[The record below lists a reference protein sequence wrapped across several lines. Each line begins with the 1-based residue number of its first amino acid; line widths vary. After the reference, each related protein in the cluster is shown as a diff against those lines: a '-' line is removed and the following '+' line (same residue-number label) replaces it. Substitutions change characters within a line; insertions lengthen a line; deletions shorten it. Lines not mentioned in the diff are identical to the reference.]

1 MLPILFMRTAYFDC
15 IAGASGDMMLGAIV
29 DAGLPATELEAE
41 LSKLHL
47 KDFHLHINRVSKN
60 AFSAVKVDV
69 HVHDDAPER
78 HLADIRRVV
87 EDSSLSA
94 RVKATAIRIFTRLCE
109 AEAAIHDSTVDKVH
123 LHEVGGVDAIVDV
136 CGALAG
142 LEALGIEQVQV
153 SPFPLGRGFVTGAH
167 GQIPLPAPAAL
178 SLMKGCPVAGSSID
192 AELVT
197 PTGAA
202 VLSEVADGFGPI
214 PAMNLESIGYGAGS
228 NDLEIPNVLR
238 LIVGESAG
246 TSGLLTETL
255 VQLETNLDDESPEL
269 VGYLA
274 GKLMEAGALDVSVVP
289 AQMKKGRPG
298 VLLQVLAK
306 PPHADSLSHLL
317 FHESSPLGVRRREV
331 QRDSLP
337 RRSEAVDTK
346 YGRIRVKIASLPGG
360 QSRVTPEYED
370 CRQAAEEHGTPL
382 RDIYHHVEHEAAH
395 ALHLP
400 HSHAPGHSH
409 SSDHSHTHDHGH
421 SHPEKEQDPE

>member
-1 MLPILFMRTAYFDC
+1 MCTAYFDC
-15 IAGASGDMMLGAIV
+15 IAGASGDMMLGALV
-29 DAGLPATELEAE
+29 DAGLPAEQLEAE
-41 LSKLHL
+41 LAKLHL
-47 KDFHLHINRVSKN
+47 KDFHLHIKRVSKN

-78 HLADIRRVV
+78 HLADIRKVV
-87 EDSSLSA
+87 EDSHLSDH
-94 RVKATAIRIFTRLCE
+94 VKKRAVRIFTRICE

-136 CGALAG
+136 CGTLAG
-142 LEALGIEQVQV
+142 LEALGLERIHV
-153 SPFPLGRGFVTGAH
+153 SSFPLGRGFVTGAH

-178 SLMKGCPVAGSSID
+178 SLMKGCPITGSSID

-202 VLSEVADGFGPI
+202 VLSEVADAFGPI
-214 PAMNLESIGYGAGS
+214 PAMTLQSIGYGAGN

-238 LIVGESAG
+238 LMVGDAIG
-246 TSGLLTETL
+246 ISGVLTETL

-269 VGYLA
+269 VAHLS
-274 GKLMEAGALDVSVVP
+274 GKLMEGGALDVSLIP

-306 PPHADSLSHLL
+306 PQHAGVLEHLL
-317 FHESSPLGVRRREV
+317 FHESSTLGVRRSEV

-346 YGRIRVKIASLPGG
+346 FGKIRVKIATLPNG
-360 QSRVTPEYED
+360 QARVTPEYED
-370 CRQAAEEHGTPL
+370 CRLAAEETGTAL
-382 RDIYHHVEHEAAH
+382 REIYHHVEHEAAH
-395 ALHLP
+395 SLSLP
-400 HSHAPGHSH
+400 HSH
-409 SSDHSHTHDHGH
+409 DHDHGH
-421 SHPEKEQDPE
+421 SHSHDHDHDHGHSHSHDHDHDHKHDHDH

>member
-1 MLPILFMRTAYFDC
+1 MRTAYFDC
-15 IAGASGDMMLGAIV
+15 IAGASGDMMLGALV
-29 DAGLPATELEAE
+29 DAGLPATQLEAE
-41 LSKLHL
+41 LAKLHL

-78 HLADIRRVV
+78 HLADIRGVV
-87 EDSSLSA
+87 EGSHLSD
-94 RVKATAIRIFTRLCE
+94 RVKETAIRIFTRICE
-109 AEAAIHDSTVDKVH
+109 AEAAIHDSTVEKVH

-136 CGALAG
+136 CGTLAG
-142 LEALGIEQVQV
+142 LEALGIEQVRV

-178 SLMKGCPVAGSSID
+178 ALMKGCPVTGTHID

-202 VLSEVADGFGPI
+202 VLSEVAAGFGPI
-214 PAMNLESIGYGAGS
+214 PALTLDAIGYGAGS
-228 NDLEIPNVLR
+228 NDHEIPNVLR
-238 LIVGESAG
+238 LIIGEAVGS
-246 TSGLLTETL
+246 SGLLTETL

-269 VGYLA
+269 VGHLA
-274 GKLMEAGALDVSVVP
+274 GHLLEAGALDVSVIP

-306 PPHADSLSHLL
+306 PQHADALQHLL
-317 FHESSPLGVRRREV
+317 FHESSTLGVRRQEV

-337 RRSEAVDTK
+337 RRSESVDTK
-346 YGRIRVKIASLPGG
+346 FGRIRVKIATLPGG

-370 CRQAAEEHGTPL
+370 CRQAAAESATPL
-382 RDIYHHVEHEAAH
+382 REIYHHVEHEAAH

-400 HSHAPGHSH
+400 HSHG
-409 SSDHSHTHDHGH
+409 HDHDH
-421 SHPEKEQDPE
+421 ADHH